1 MAAPVKPE
9 PIPVP
14 SPAPTPSSPPPVA
27 TQPTPSPAPAPV
39 PSTNGAELERMRAT
53 LAAQDAVIRDNAR
66 ELQRLRS
73 APPAPAPA
81 AKDPKE
87 FFNSP
92 HEETAKIVQAELKKT
107 IEPLQLMMQQMISRT
122 TGVDALAGY
131 RTRYPQFNWDK
142 LAPQVTALAEA
153 ASNRGVTIDAG
164 VMDTLALSAM
174 GLAASGQIPD
184 AMAVTTQAP
193 VPPQLPVPVLTP
205 PHLQPSAMP
214 APAPQL
220 NGIETVKP
228 LSENEARLARERGW
242 TPEQYRSWE
251 NVSPDQVVNHK
262 MPGEK

>member
-9 PIPVP
+9 PIPVA

-39 PSTNGAELERMRAT
+39 PSTSSADLERMRAT
-53 LAAQDAVIRDNAR
+53 LQAQDAVIRDNAR

-107 IEPLQLMMQQMISRT
+107 IEPLQLLMQQMISRT
-122 TGVDALAGY
+122 TGSDALAGY

-184 AMAVTTQAP
+184 AMTVAPAAP
-193 VPPQLPVPVLTP
+193 VSPQLPAVVLTP

-214 APAPQL
+214 APAPQPT
-220 NGIETVKP
+220 NGTPARELT
-228 LSENEARLARERGW
+228 ENEARLSRERGW
-242 TPEQYRSWE
+242 TKEQFLSWLE
-251 NVSPDQVVNHK
+251 VPPDQVVNHK